1 MLVLAC
7 GFGANHL
14 WYANQALY
22 DSYPTVDNPYFQ
34 VNQYNTRGMI
44 YSFLH
49 QFNIMQVKAP
59 EGYTAADIRTLEDTD
74 WTPSVSTEK
83 RPHIIMIMGEAFS
96 DLSENEHLDFAGYR
110 DPVSYTHLQVC
121 ATCRHNALITVF
133 LALKSYAR
141 YS

>member
-1 MLVLAC
+1 MAKEVIAILKTFPVYQLVLIGVMLIVFAALPVCSFLKSKAIALPPLPRILGLVLVLAC

-59 EGYTAADIRTLEDTD
+59 EGYTAAAHTDTGGHRLDTLCQHRKAVRTSL
-74 WTPSVSTEK
+74 
-83 RPHIIMIMGEAFS
+83 
-96 DLSENEHLDFAGYR
+96 
-110 DPVSYTHLQVC
+110 
-121 ATCRHNALITVF
+121 
-133 LALKSYAR
+133 
-141 YS
+141 

>member
-1 MLVLAC
+1 MLIVFAAASGVQLSEIEGYCTAASAADSGLVLVLAC

-14 WYANQALY
+14 WYANQTLY

-59 EGYTAADIRTLEDTD
+59 EGILRRTYGH
-74 WTPSVSTEK
+74 WRTPIGHPLSAQKSVRTS
-83 RPHIIMIMGEAFS
+83 
-96 DLSENEHLDFAGYR
+96 L
-110 DPVSYTHLQVC
+110 
-121 ATCRHNALITVF
+121 
-133 LALKSYAR
+133 
-141 YS
+141 